1 MKKIVLV
8 SLIGAP
14 LLSLITFLYV
24 VGSHSFGSNIL
35 YGPRSGRGLQVT
47 ADGNPNIPKL
57 TNTGVITLQGQS
69 GDVSL
74 IGSSGIG
81 LQGLQLVNLDKGSSQ
96 KIFQT
101 VQIGSTNLSTST
113 NTETLVL
120 EDGT

>member
-24 VGSHSFGSNIL
+24 VGSNSFGSNVL
-35 YGPRSGRGLQVT
+35 YGLRSSRGLQVT

-57 TNTGVITLQGQS
+57 TNTGVITLQGLS
-69 GDVSL
+69 GDVSF

-81 LQGLQLVNLDKGSSQ
+81 LKGLQLLNLDKGSAQ
-96 KIFQT
+96 KIFKT
-101 VQIGSTNLSTST
+101 IQIGTTNL
-113 NTETLVL
+113 
-120 EDGT
+120 